1 MDFNFAIS
9 PVAIGL
15 FEISIIA
22 TICALALFLWRILP
36 LHRYR
41 RASRRRDMSAVAPT
55 LGASVVV

>member
-22 TICALALFLWRILP
+22 TICALALFL
-36 LHRYR
+36 
-41 RASRRRDMSAVAPT
+41 
-55 LGASVVV
+55 